1 MIEQALQP
9 YNRTATFNKVL
20 TEKHANEVKLN
31 EANITRGVFFM
42 KENLGRG
49 VDFRFAQDGY
59 SMMLNYDHYYSA
71 SNVTQM
77 VGRSTRTQG
86 LQAGH
91 AFCNDSVCLDP
102 EPGFEYLKGREKKIN
117 HDNGPK
123 YAKLLTKNWDAIP
136 GTFHRWLGN
145 HFANNNW
152 QIDKGA
158 FDAMSMNPQLR
169 DTLEEM
175 MKKN

>member
-123 YAKLLTKNWDAIP
+123 YAKLLTKYWDAIP

-169 DTLEEM
+169 EQLEEM
-175 MKKN
+175 MNKN